1 LSVAASFEIGHA
13 RFLDERGKPTTDA
26 LPDFAQDPANLIPLY
41 RLMVLTRTLDAKAV
55 SLQRTGRMGTYASS
69 LGQEV
74 IGTSAG
80 AAMRPEDVLFPT
92 YREHGAQLARG
103 VKLQEIFLYWGGDER
118 GSHYEGPQADF
129 PNCVPIATH
138 LPQAAGAAYAFHLRH
153 EKRCALAV
161 CGDGATSKGDFY
173 EALNFAGV
181 WKLPL
186 VVVIAN
192 NQWAISVPL
201 RLQTACKTLAQKAVG
216 CGVEGLQVDGNDFI
230 AMRWAVEQALERAR
244 DGAGPTLIEAVT
256 YRMHDHTT
264 ADDASRYRKDE
275 EVSAHWK
282 EDPIAR
288 ARTFLGDAGAWT
300 KEEEEAL
307 VKDCNEQVQAAI
319 DGYLATPPAGPE
331 AMFDYLYA
339 TLPEA
344 LAEQRA
350 AAIAEAKRNA

>member
-1 LSVAASFEIGHA
+1 MSVVARFEIEYT
-13 RFLDERGKPTTDA
+13 RFLDETGKPATDT

-69 LGQEV
+69 LGQEAV
-74 IGTSAG
+74 GTGAG

-92 YREHGAQLARG
+92 YREHAAQLARG
-103 VKLQEIFLYWGGDER
+103 VSLREIFLYWGGDER
-118 GSHYEGPQADF
+118 GSLYEGPKQDF

-138 LPQAAGAAYAFHLRH
+138 VPHAAGAAYAFHLRR
-153 EKRCALAV
+153 EQRCALAV

-181 WKLPL
+181 RNLPL

-201 RLQTACKTLAQKAVG
+201 RLQTACKTLAQKAIA
-216 CGVEGLQVDGNDFI
+216 CGVDGEQVDGNDI
-230 AMRWAVEQALERAR
+230 VAVRWAVGRALEKAR
-244 DGAGPTLIEAVT
+244 DGGGPTLIEAIT

-288 ARTFLGDAGAWT
+288 ARTFLGNAGVWN
-300 KEEEEAL
+300 KEDEEAL
-307 VKDCNEQVQAAI
+307 VKDCNEQVQAGI
-319 DGYLATPPAGPE
+319 DAYLNTPAPGPE